1 MTAQDNATLV
11 RTLIEVYNAHESDSA
26 WLEKASAFLAD
37 DCEVIDVPSGW
48 TAGGPS
54 HYKQLLLFFADA
66 FPSSRVEVT
75 TVVATE
81 QEAVIEFLGRGA
93 NTGPLHLP
101 TGDVPATGRSVE
113 LRFCD
118 TIQIRKGKVVR
129 VHIYYDVMTMLRQLG
144 LAG

>member
-1 MTAQDNATLV
+1 MYQQDKWPSNSRIV
-11 RTLIEVYNAHESDSA
+11 
-26 WLEKASAFLAD
+26 
-37 DCEVIDVPSGW
+37 VIPPI
-48 TAGGPS
+48 GPVG
-54 HYKQLLLFFADA
+54 YKQLLLFFADA

-81 QEAVIEFLGRGA
+81 QEAVIEFVGRGT
-93 NTGPLHLP
+93 NTAPLHLP
-101 TGDVPATGRSVE
+101 TGEVPATGRSVE